1 MPYIPEKHKKYNLLP
16 FCRKNGYE
24 VFEYP
29 SELLFEIGDI
39 NMKLCQTITPYG
51 YKSYKEY
58 YSTLDRLI
66 KRNRRNK
73 KLSRLLR
80 LFKKEMIRLN
90 NKDLWSVL
98 KYTGETN
105 EFHLTHGR
113 AYYWPC
119 TKEEPYFRGIVD
131 DEEFTNYLYDVYGS
145 HSHDWIIL
153 DDPTERAYR
162 TLNNNRLTENE
173 LIKSVAQN
181 LSEKQKM
188 LICEEMDIPYDEVLD
203 QPVDRWYEIYEKIC
217 DIECNELPDGD
228 EPLTE
233 RVETATEIVTLLG
246 NVLSPW
252 FHGISEEDIVDEE

>member
-39 NMKLCQTITPYG
+39 NIKLCQTITPYG

-58 YSTLDRLI
+58 YSTLDWLI

-119 TKEEPYFRGIVD
+119 TKENPYFCGIVMMRNLRI
-131 DEEFTNYLYDVYGS
+131 TYMMYMVLAAVIGLY
-145 HSHDWIIL
+145 WM
-153 DDPTERAYR
+153 
-162 TLNNNRLTENE
+162 TLQEWRIALLT
-173 LIKSVAQN
+173 IT
-181 LSEKQKM
+181 
-188 LICEEMDIPYDEVLD
+188 D
-203 QPVDRWYEIYEKIC
+203 
-217 DIECNELPDGD
+217 
-228 EPLTE
+228 
-233 RVETATEIVTLLG
+233 
-246 NVLSPW
+246 
-252 FHGISEEDIVDEE
+252 